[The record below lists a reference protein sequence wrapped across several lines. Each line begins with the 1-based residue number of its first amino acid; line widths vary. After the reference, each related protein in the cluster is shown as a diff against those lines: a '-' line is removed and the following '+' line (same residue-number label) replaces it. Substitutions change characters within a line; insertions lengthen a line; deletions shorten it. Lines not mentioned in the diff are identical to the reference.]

1 MRLVVLVAALVLIVG
16 LTSSKVLEKRE
27 VKSNYT
33 HSFGSFYEVNLQV
46 FYTKSFKII
55 ILINKI
61 LDQWSWWN

>member
-27 VKSNYT
+27 VKSNHT

-46 FYTKSFKII
+46 FIVNFK
-55 ILINKI
+55 K
-61 LDQWSWWN
+61 